1 LSMISEGGN
10 KAKDRS
16 SLFTKQCKGTDILR
30 PEGHLMEET
39 KTTTRHLGIDVLKE
53 IDAAIKRL
61 AMYPAEHPAAIKAAE
76 KPFLTLQEMFGNT
89 DHVTISQV
97 GDKIIVNGES
107 VKEDLL
113 PERLKE
119 EFQEQNINSFTFINT
134 LTKEELSKFLSFF
147 VKPLEKNA
155 PKKSL
160 TEFIGKNEIRSIQF
174 NELRYELV
182 SDDEVVV
189 KTEVLEGADLKAQI
203 SKIIRENP
211 DLVRDILLN
220 KPVKQESFVEKYG
233 TEVNLDQL
241 TQEIQN
247 QVKNLTDDEVLSLL
261 ASGLESTL
269 KKSSGEDKKSVV
281 NEVANLVHKL
291 LQDREKKKLLP
302 QVKKLLSKYPVLD
315 EKYFDLIFDDRWLKS
330 QAVLDELMELA
341 DKLGE
346 KEVDLE
352 RFIFLLHRVFDSE
365 EEKIKLYAIDKLI
378 SKLNSENSET
388 RRLSVVA
395 LKEILDRLILS
406 KMEVEFVYLKGRL
419 SDKIKDRLL
428 PAGILKDL
436 TELFKVIFSEMIQ
449 RKEFE
454 GSKEIISEY
463 NARLSPEASYPEG
476 VTEIAQDFLKE
487 VLDESTLSI
496 LIDQLKQGLVL
507 KNTKMI
513 EEILESLDKD
523 KVAEKLV
530 EIFTVNDRAVRIS
543 SLRVLSKLGK
553 SSIAALS
560 HLLSNK
566 NALLRKEGT
575 PFLID
580 QDWYKV
586 RNAVY
591 VLGNIPH
598 PSSVEVLARLNS
610 DPDPRVRLEVIKALE
625 KIGKEES
632 EWIHTR
638 SVDALLTFLKD
649 KDVQVRKNAITSLGT
664 LSDPRCIK
672 SLIDHFYH
680 NREDSVLTLTAMG
693 RIGGAPIIGFLLR
706 LLSEED
712 SETRH
717 LSRRQKEEIK
727 ITALNILGKNGSP
740 SSPQVEASILVNEIE
755 KFIRQR
761 KRGIKGLFSK
771 DPLVETAERVLKTI
785 KDRT

>member
-1 LSMISEGGN
+1 
-10 KAKDRS
+10 
-16 SLFTKQCKGTDILR
+16 
-30 PEGHLMEET
+30 MEEI

-61 AMYPAEHPAAIKAAE
+61 GMYPAEHPAALKAAE
-76 KPFLTLQEMFGNT
+76 KPFFTLQEMFKNT

-97 GDKIIVNGES
+97 EDKIIISGKS

-119 EFQEQNINSFTFINT
+119 EFQEQNINSLTFLNT

-155 PKKSL
+155 PEKSL
-160 TEFIGKNEIRSIQF
+160 TEFISKNEIRSIQF

-189 KTEVLEGADLKAQI
+189 KAEVLEGADLKAQI
-203 SKIIRENP
+203 SKIIKENP

-220 KPVKQESFVEKYG
+220 KPVKQESCIEKFG
-233 TEVNLDQL
+233 TQVNLDQL
-241 TQEIQN
+241 TQEIQK
-247 QVKNLTDDEVLSLL
+247 QVKNLTDDEVLNLL
-261 ASGLESTL
+261 AAGLEFTL
-269 KKSSGEDKKSVV
+269 KKSEGEDRKSVA

-291 LQDREKKKLLP
+291 LHDREKKKLLP
-302 QVKKLLSKYPVLD
+302 QVKKILSKYRALD
-315 EKYFDLIFDDRWLKS
+315 EKYFDLIFEEKWLKT
-330 QAVLDELMELA
+330 QAVLDELISLV

-346 KEVDLE
+346 KDVDFE
-352 RFIFLLHRVFDSE
+352 RFMFLLARVIDSE
-365 EEKIKLYAIDKLI
+365 EEKIRLYAIDKLI
-378 SKLNSENSET
+378 SKLNSESSET
-388 RRLSVVA
+388 RRLSVMA
-395 LKEILDRLILS
+395 LKEIWDRLIS
-406 KMEVEFVYLKGRL
+406 GNMEVEFVYLKGRL

-463 NARLSPEASYPEG
+463 NARLSPGASYPEE
-476 VTEIAQDFLKE
+476 VREVAQDFLKA
-487 VLDESTLSI
+487 VSDESTLSI
-496 LIDQLKQGLVL
+496 LTDQLKEGRVL
-507 KNTKMI
+507 QNTKRI

-553 SSIAALS
+553 SSIAVLS
-560 HLLSNK
+560 RLLSNK

-580 QDWYKV
+580 EDWYKM
-586 RNAVY
+586 RNAIY
-591 VLGNIPH
+591 VLGDIPD
-598 PSSVEVLARLNS
+598 PSSVEVLAGLNS
-610 DPDPRVRLEVIKALE
+610 DPDPRVRLEVIQALE
-625 KIGKEES
+625 KIGKEDS
-632 EWIHTR
+632 EWIHTG

-649 KDVQVRKNAITSLGT
+649 RDGQVRKNAITSLGT

-672 SLIDHFYH
+672 FLIDHFHH
-680 NREDSVLTLTAMG
+680 NREDNILTLTAMG
-693 RIGGAPIIGFLLR
+693 RIGGAPTIGFLLR

-712 SETRH
+712 SGTRH
-717 LSRRQKEEIK
+717 LSRRQKDEIK
-727 ITALNILGKNGSP
+727 ITALNILGKIDST
-740 SSPQVEASILVNEIE
+740 SSPQVETSILANEIE

-761 KRGIKGLFSK
+761 KRGIKGLFTK
-771 DPLVETAERVLKTI
+771 DPLLETADRVLKTI
-785 KDRT
+785 KEKT